1 MRSLQID
8 LQGKPFM
15 SQILTPTELAELTG
29 SKLVNNQKS
38 ILSSHGIGFITRHDG
53 KIITTWDAVQNALN
67 PSKSIKEPEGPKL
80 DFLTSTG
87 IR

>member
-1 MRSLQID
+1 
-8 LQGKPFM
+8 M

-67 PSKSIKEPEGPKL
+67 PSKSNKEPDGPKL
-80 DFLTSTG
+80 DFLTSAV